1 MLDGILVGIFAGL
14 PSVVVYGFCLNLVY
28 MIWYKYYRGLCYIVI
43 YFLNKSLLFCYFTN
57 SD

>member
-28 MIWYKYYRGLCYIVI
+28 MIGISIIEVYVI
-43 YFLNKSLLFCYFTN
+43 
-57 SD
+57 

>member
-43 YFLNKSLLFCYFTN
+43 YFFK
-57 SD
+57 